1 MKIAKLKLV
10 ETPKNT
16 ELLDNVIQVYNQTLN
31 RLGDTKNSVKVF
43 RTVTPK
49 EENFQKVKTAL
60 NAMLDVNMKKQRGSL
75 NLIETAQEVILVPEN
90 NEESAKVQVLVDAL
104 SPALSSNL
112 NIRNLDRVA
121 LDKVFSNLSWVQTNE
136 FSDEVEVSSTDMNFM
151 NTFVTSSSL
160 MNLTSGWTG
169 HPRAF
174 TVIND
179 AYENLFRVNC
189 LEVGYGFPLREGDY
203 FKVLGKLN
211 RDFDC
216 DQDPNALSD
225 EDSAELRA
233 RVTSA
238 LNEMKVVNEKLDAYI
253 SEVSIPASEFF
264 ALLPDEINTELNELV
279 EIAKQKELRDS
290 QLVRKTV
297 NVGLTLNLE
306 VELDSL
312 GDIEDIKN
320 IISKQ
325 VEEQLVRNREW
336 FGLHAYRSTKEDY
349 LDVKETTLAGVDV
362 ISNLDEVA

>member
-75 NLIETAQEVILVPEN
+75 NLIETSQEVILVPEN
-90 NEESAKVQVLVDAL
+90 DEESAKVQVLVDV
-104 SPALSSNL
+104 SRNI

-264 ALLPDEINTELNELV
+264 ALLPDETNTELNELV
-279 EIAKQKELRDS
+279 EIAKQKELRNS

-297 NVGLTLNLE
+297 NVGLTFNLE

-312 GDIEDIKN
+312 GDIEDIKK
-320 IISKQ
+320 IISERVQ
-325 VEEQLVRNREW
+325 NHLVSYSLNC
-336 FGLHAYRSTKEDY
+336 GLDSYFSDGDHLEVNETKF
-349 LDVKETTLAGVDV
+349 AGVDI
-362 ISNLDEVA
+362 ISPLDKVA

>member
-1 MKIAKLKLV
+1 M
-10 ETPKNT
+10 
-16 ELLDNVIQVYNQTLN
+16 
-31 RLGDTKNSVKVF
+31 
-43 RTVTPK
+43 
-49 EENFQKVKTAL
+49 
-60 NAMLDVNMKKQRGSL
+60 
-75 NLIETAQEVILVPEN
+75 
-90 NEESAKVQVLVDAL
+90 
-104 SPALSSNL
+104 
-112 NIRNLDRVA
+112 
-121 LDKVFSNLSWVQTNE
+121 FSNLSWVQTNE

-160 MNLTSGWTG
+160 MNLTGGRTG
-169 HPRAF
+169 HPRAL

-179 AYENLFRVNC
+179 AYENLFIVN
-189 LEVGYGFPLREGDY
+189 YLREHNG
-203 FKVLGKLN
+203 FRLNKGNCFNVLCSGGN
-211 RDFDC
+211 E
-216 DQDPNALSD
+216 NSV
-225 EDSAELRA
+225 ELGE

-325 VEEQLVRNREW
+325 VEEQLVHNREW